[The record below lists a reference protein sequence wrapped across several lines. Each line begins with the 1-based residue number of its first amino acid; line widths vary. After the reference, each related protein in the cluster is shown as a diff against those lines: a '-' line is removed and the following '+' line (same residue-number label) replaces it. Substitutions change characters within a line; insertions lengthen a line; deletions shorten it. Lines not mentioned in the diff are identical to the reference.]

1 MIRLVEVDPVEWLER
16 ARPLFEASYYEVM
29 QGVGIPPPQIDMDT
43 FTKLV
48 EMEMALAVV
57 ALTAEDE
64 IIGYTFSYL
73 VPLFLYGG
81 MKVMNNESLFVRAD
95 HRGIT
100 SVRLIRA
107 TEVAAKARGA
117 ARMQWHT
124 RPGTKAE
131 GLFSRMK
138 YHNFDNAWSKE
149 L

>member
-1 MIRLVEVDPVEWLER
+1 MITITEIDPVEWLER

-29 QGVGIPPPQIDMDT
+29 HGVGIPPPQIDMEM

-48 EMEMALAVV
+48 EMDMALAMG
-57 ALTAEDE
+57 AIDAYGE

-81 MKVMNNESLFVRAD
+81 VKVMNNESLFVRKD

-107 TEVAAKARGA
+107 TEMAAKARGA

-131 GLFSRMK
+131 ELFSRMQ